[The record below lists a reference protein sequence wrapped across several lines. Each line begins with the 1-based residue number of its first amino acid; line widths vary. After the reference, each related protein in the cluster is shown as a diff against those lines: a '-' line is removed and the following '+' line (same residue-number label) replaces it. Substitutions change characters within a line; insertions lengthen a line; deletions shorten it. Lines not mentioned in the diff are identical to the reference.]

1 MANQSTE
8 EKDLH
13 KAANRVRELN
23 NLTLDVTEHD
33 EVLQS
38 LSRLL
43 TMVTGSKFSQ
53 VNIFDGSTQYTIASD
68 GALFPPLPKNNTFCT
83 YTLQKEAALE
93 IPDMSQDDRVKDH
106 AAVTGEEHIRYYYG
120 EPLITSN
127 EVAIGTVCII
137 HDDELQL
144 SEKSKEIVKNIAD
157 QITRHL
163 ELKNE
168 LVSQNKKVQQQQS
181 TLRKVIHDLRTPI
194 SGIIG
199 GLSMIDNNEIGP
211 KFKSVLELAKQ
222 SSKNLI
228 DYVNSSLEKAINAEE
243 ETSFITA
250 STLRDKLLS
259 LYKLQADSK
268 EVKLHI
274 SAELE
279 NEERITTLSSG
290 DLINVI
296 GNMISNAVKYSSKDE
311 LVSVEI
317 GYKDE
322 DRDQYKV
329 TISDQG
335 VGMNEEQIKAISSLE
350 RNHST
355 EGTNNE
361 KGFGIGLKEALRTL
375 TQHEGTFDIESAEGK
390 GTTFT
395 VYFPRKH

>member
-13 KAANRVRELN
+13 KATNRVRELN

-228 DYVNSSLEKAINAEE
+228 DYVNSSLEKAIKAEE

-259 LYKLQADSK
+259 LYKLQAESK

-375 TQHEGTFDIESAEGK
+375 TQHDGTFDIESAEGK

>member
-1 MANQSTE
+1 
-8 EKDLH
+8 
-13 KAANRVRELN
+13 
-23 NLTLDVTEHD
+23 
-33 EVLQS
+33 
-38 LSRLL
+38 
-43 TMVTGSKFSQ
+43 
-53 VNIFDGSTQYTIASD
+53 
-68 GALFPPLPKNNTFCT
+68 
-83 YTLQKEAALE
+83 
-93 IPDMSQDDRVKDH
+93 
-106 AAVTGEEHIRYYYG
+106 
-120 EPLITSN
+120 
-127 EVAIGTVCII
+127 
-137 HDDELQL
+137 
-144 SEKSKEIVKNIAD
+144 
-157 QITRHL
+157 
-163 ELKNE
+163 
-168 LVSQNKKVQQQQS
+168 
-181 TLRKVIHDLRTPI
+181 
-194 SGIIG
+194 
-199 GLSMIDNNEIGP
+199 MIDNNEIGP

>member
-1 MANQSTE
+1 
-8 EKDLH
+8 
-13 KAANRVRELN
+13 
-23 NLTLDVTEHD
+23 
-33 EVLQS
+33 
-38 LSRLL
+38 
-43 TMVTGSKFSQ
+43 
-53 VNIFDGSTQYTIASD
+53 
-68 GALFPPLPKNNTFCT
+68 
-83 YTLQKEAALE
+83 
-93 IPDMSQDDRVKDH
+93 MSQDDRVKDH